1 MKIKDEFVLRKF
13 ADKWVAVS
21 VNDDMEKEDFFITM
35 NKSGVFL
42 WELLQEDI
50 SYDEI
55 LSAAVKKYNIDKN
68 ILKRDLDIY
77 LSKLRDAN
85 ILLENE

>member
-42 WELLQEDI
+42 W
-50 SYDEI
+50 
-55 LSAAVKKYNIDKN
+55 
-68 ILKRDLDIY
+68 
-77 LSKLRDAN
+77 
-85 ILLENE
+85 